1 MLLLTVLFF
10 VLMFMGMPIAFAI
23 GLAGFS
29 FFVLSDTIPLGIA
42 VQQIASQ
49 SQSFPLLAVP
59 FFVLAGHVMNKSG
72 ITQRLINCANVL
84 VAWMTGGLAQVC
96 ILLSTMMGGISG
108 SAVADAAMEARMLGP
123 EMIRRG
129 VIEKSHYD
137 DAGLSPANIVKD
149 KLLEQRNVLLHCSL
163 ELLFVPSEQ
172 GIYDEQMFS
181 VRTMDRL
188 GLFLN
193 Q

>member
-1 MLLLTVLFF
+1 
-10 VLMFMGMPIAFAI
+10 MFLGMPIAFAI

-59 FFVLAGHVMNKSG
+59 FFVLAGHMMNKTG

-123 EMIRRG
+123 EM
-129 VIEKSHYD
+129 
-137 DAGLSPANIVKD
+137 
-149 KLLEQRNVLLHCSL
+149 
-163 ELLFVPSEQ
+163 
-172 GIYDEQMFS
+172 M
-181 VRTMDRL
+181 
-188 GLFLN
+188 GLFGKWRAEAPADNSINSQMLAIGAVFF
-193 Q
+193 